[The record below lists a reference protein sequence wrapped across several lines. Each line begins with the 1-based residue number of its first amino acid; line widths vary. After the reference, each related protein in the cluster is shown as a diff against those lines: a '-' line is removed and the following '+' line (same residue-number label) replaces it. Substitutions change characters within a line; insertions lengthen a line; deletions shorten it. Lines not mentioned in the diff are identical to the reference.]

1 MSSLRSRLGWVA
13 MIASLGLWGLLP
25 LLPFLPISNAQRVAY
40 AVGVLVAAEIL
51 FWVGA
56 VMAGPDAAKRMR
68 SWWRRKSPDGGQH
81 GKGISRR

>member
-68 SWWRRKSPDGGQH
+68 SWWRRKSPDGGHH